1 VRGRVTVAVA
11 VALVAAVVAAE
22 PSGRVVLLREPD
34 GTPRIVSYPGR
45 SSRAVVPRGSTSQRD
60 VLWPHVERTARAHGV
75 DPELVDLVIR
85 MESGY
90 NPNAVS
96 PKGARGVM
104 QLMPGTARQY
114 GVRDVFDPHE
124 NIGAGVRYL
133 SDLLQRYG
141 NDVASALAAYNAGP
155 EAVERHAGV
164 PPYRE
169 TRNYVATILGAYEG
183 TPAQLVGGG
192 FGARSRPRRPVSVTS
207 RGGNSLISNAPRP
220 GEAAMPGRLAL
231 R

>member
-1 VRGRVTVAVA
+1 MTGRLTVALSVVLAAA
-11 VALVAAVVAAE
+11 VAAAE
-22 PSGRVVLLREPD
+22 PSGRVVLLREAD
-34 GTPRIVSYPGR
+34 GTPRIVSFPGR
-45 SSRAVVPRGSTSQRD
+45 SSKAAVPRGSASQRD

-96 PKGARGVM
+96 SKGARGVM

-124 NIGAGVRYL
+124 NIGGGVRYL
-133 SDLLQRYG
+133 SDLMQRYG
-141 NDVASALAAYNAGP
+141 NDTARALAAYNAGP
-155 EAVERHAGV
+155 EAVERFAGV

-183 TPAQLVGGG
+183 TPAQLVAGG
-192 FGARSRPRRPVSVTS
+192 FGARSPRRRPVSVTKQ
-207 RGGNSLISNAPRP
+207 GGSSLISNAPRP
-220 GEAAMPGRLAL
+220 GEAPLPGRLAL

>member
-1 VRGRVTVAVA
+1 MIGRAMLAVA

-45 SSRAVVPRGSTSQRD
+45 SSRAVVPRGSINHRD
-60 VLWPHVERTARAHGV
+60 ALWPHVERTARAHGV

-114 GVRDVFDPHE
+114 GVRDVFDPRE

-133 SDLLQRYG
+133 KDLLQRYG

-169 TRNYVATILGAYEG
+169 TRDYVATILGAYEG
-183 TPAQLVGGG
+183 TPGQLVGGG
-192 FGARSRPRRPVSVTS
+192 FAARSRPRRPVSVTT
-207 RGGNSLISNAPRP
+207 RGGSSLISNAPRP
-220 GEAAMPGRLAL
+220 GEPTMPGRLAL

>member
-1 VRGRVTVAVA
+1 VRRRVTLAVA
-11 VALVAAVVAAE
+11 ATLAAVVVAAE
-22 PSGRVVLLREPD
+22 PAGRVVLLREPD
-34 GTPRIVSYPGR
+34 GTPRIVSYPAR
-45 SSRAVVPRGSTSQRD
+45 SSKAVVPPAATARRD
-60 VLWPHVERTARAHGV
+60 VLWPHVEKTARAQGV

-114 GVRDVFDPHE
+114 GVRNVFDPHE

-141 NDVASALAAYNAGP
+141 NDTARALAAYNAGP
-155 EAVERHAGV
+155 EAVERFAGV

-192 FGARSRPRRPVSVTS
+192 FAARSRPRRPVSVTTQ
-207 RGGNSLISNAPRP
+207 GGSSLISNAPRP
-220 GEAAMPGRLAL
+220 GEAPLPGRLAL

>member
-1 VRGRVTVAVA
+1 MRLVTLAVA
-11 VALVAAVVAAE
+11 ATLAAAVVAAE
-22 PSGRVVLLREPD
+22 PAGRVVLLREPG
-34 GTPRIVSYPGR
+34 GTTRIVSYPGR
-45 SSRAVVPRGSTSQRD
+45 ASKAVVPSGSTDLRD
-60 VLWPHVERTARAHGV
+60 ALWPHVERTARAHGV

-90 NPNAVS
+90 RPHAVS

-133 SDLLQRYG
+133 SELLQRYR
-141 NDVASALAAYNAGP
+141 NDTARALAAYNAGP
-155 EAVERHAGV
+155 EAVERFAGV

-169 TRNYVATILGAYEG
+169 TRNYVAAILGAYEG

-192 FGARSRPRRPVSVTS
+192 FGARSPRRRPVSVTTQ
-207 RGGNSLISNAPRP
+207 GGSSLISNAPRP
-220 GEAAMPGRLAL
+220 GEASLPGRLAL

>member
-1 VRGRVTVAVA
+1 MRAGFA
-11 VALVAAVVAAE
+11 VALALGLVAAGAAAE

-34 GTPRIVSYPGR
+34 GTPRIVNYPGR
-45 SSRAVVPRGSTSQRD
+45 PGRGTVPRVSASRRD
-60 VLWPHVERTARAHGV
+60 TLWPYVEQTARAHGV

-104 QLMPGTARQY
+104 QLMPATARQY
-114 GVRDVFDPHE
+114 GVRDVFDPHD
-124 NIGAGVRYL
+124 NIGGGVRYL
-133 SDLLQRYG
+133 RDLLGRYG
-141 NDVASALAAYNAGP
+141 NDVTRALAAYNAGP
-155 EAVERHAGV
+155 EAVARHDGV

-169 TRNYVATILGAYEG
+169 TRNYVAAILDAYEG
-183 TPAQLVGGG
+183 TPAKLVGGG
-192 FGARSRPRRPVSVTS
+192 FNAPSRPRRPVSVSS
-207 RGGNSLISNAPRP
+207 RGGSSVISNAPRP
-220 GEAAMPGRLAL
+220 GEPTMPGRLAL

>member
-1 VRGRVTVAVA
+1 MRRRALIAVTVALAAAA
-11 VALVAAVVAAE
+11 VAGE
-22 PSGRVVLLREPD
+22 PSGRVVLLRESD
-34 GTPRIVSYPGR
+34 GTPRIVNYPGR
-45 SSRAVVPRGSTSQRD
+45 SSKAVVPRGSTNHREA
-60 VLWPHVERTARAHGV
+60 LWPHVERTARTQGV

-104 QLMPGTARQY
+104 QLMPSTARQY
-114 GVRDVFDPHE
+114 GVRDVFDAHE

-133 SDLLQRYG
+133 RDLLQRYG
-141 NDVASALAAYNAGP
+141 NDTARALAAYNAGP
-155 EAVERHAGV
+155 EAVERFAGV

-183 TPAQLVGGG
+183 TPAKLVGGG
-192 FGARSRPRRPVSVTS
+192 FNAPSRRRPVSVTTQ
-207 RGGNSLISNAPRP
+207 GGSSLISNAPRP
-220 GEAAMPGRLAL
+220 GEPSLPGRLAL

>member
-1 VRGRVTVAVA
+1 VTITLA
-11 VALVAAVVAAE
+11 VALVAAVAAAE

-34 GTPRIVSYPGR
+34 GTPRIVNFPGR
-45 SSRAVVPRGSTSQRD
+45 SAKAALPRGSTGYRD
-60 VLWPHVERTARAHGV
+60 ALWPHVERTARAHGV

-90 NPNAVS
+90 NPSAVS

-104 QLMPGTARQY
+104 QLMPATARQY
-114 GVRDVFDPHE
+114 GVRDIFDPHE

-141 NDVASALAAYNAGP
+141 NDTARALAAYNAGP
-155 EAVERHAGV
+155 EAVARHAGV

-169 TRNYVATILGAYEG
+169 TRNYVAAILGAYEG
-183 TPAQLVGGG
+183 TPGQLVGGG
-192 FGARSRPRRPVSVTS
+192 FGARSPRRRPVSVTS
-207 RGGNSLISNAPRP
+207 RGGSSLISNAPRP
-220 GEAAMPGRLAL
+220 GEATLPGRLAL

>member
-1 VRGRVTVAVA
+1 MRAGFA
-11 VALVAAVVAAE
+11 VALALGLVAAGAAAE

-34 GTPRIVSYPGR
+34 GTPRIVNYPGR
-45 SSRAVVPRGSTSQRD
+45 PGRGTVPRVSASRRD
-60 VLWPHVERTARAHGV
+60 TLWPYVEQTARAHGV

-104 QLMPGTARQY
+104 QLMPATARQY
-114 GVRDVFDPHE
+114 GVRDVFDPHD
-124 NIGAGVRYL
+124 N
-133 SDLLQRYG
+133 
-141 NDVASALAAYNAGP
+141 YNAGP
-155 EAVERHAGV
+155 EAVARHDGV

-169 TRNYVATILGAYEG
+169 TRNYVAAILDAYEG
-183 TPAQLVGGG
+183 TPAKLVGGG
-192 FGARSRPRRPVSVTS
+192 FNAPSRPRRPVSVSS
-207 RGGNSLISNAPRP
+207 RGGSSVISNAPRP
-220 GEAAMPGRLAL
+220 GEPTMPGRLAL